1 MDYIYR
7 KTNRQKTQ
15 DQKLDLSLVLGL
27 TSLVSNKMKTFS
39 TVDEYVQGFEKETQ
53 ERLGAIRKLVLE
65 TAPQAAESISYGMP
79 AYKVNGKPLV
89 YFGGYKSHIG
99 FYATPTGHK
108 AFEKELSKYKQ
119 GKGSVQFPLDEPLP
133 VKLIKEIVL
142 FRLAENQDKY
152 GKK

>member
-1 MDYIYR
+1 
-7 KTNRQKTQ
+7 
-15 DQKLDLSLVLGL
+15 
-27 TSLVSNKMKTFS
+27 MKTMF
-39 TVDEYVQGFEKETQ
+39 TNVDQYIQGFEEETQ
-53 ERLGAIRKLVLE
+53 ERLVSIRKLIRE
-65 TAPQAAESISYGMP
+65 TAPEAVESISYGMP

-89 YFGGYKSHIG
+89 YFAGYKSHIG

-119 GKGSVQFPLDEPLP
+119 GKGSVQFPLNEPLP

-142 FRLAENQDKY
+142 FRVAENQHTS